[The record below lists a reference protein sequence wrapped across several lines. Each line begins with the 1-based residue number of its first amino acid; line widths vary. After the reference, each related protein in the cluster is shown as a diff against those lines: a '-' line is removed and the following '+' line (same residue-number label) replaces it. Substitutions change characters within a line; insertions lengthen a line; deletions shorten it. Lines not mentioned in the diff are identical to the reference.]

1 MFTPSNML
9 KSCLNARPRDMYDI
23 VGALMGYVNADPAFA
38 TDDFEQA
45 VKYVLSQ
52 GVSEQELF
60 AAFDEEIDYEVD
72 SSKWDERYYS
82 YARVYLK
89 DNFCKKRIAHVKA
102 VARKLYPMTTRVQPT
117 AAGSGAP
124 KDAESKGVDSSLKKS
139 RSRQNQTKK
148 KNVLPMAV
156 KLLIAVVIIV
166 LLALTISLIRNKQVE
181 NKRQI
186 MTVLRTVKITVT
198 MQNI

>member
-9 KSCLNARPRDMYDI
+9 KSYLDARPRDMYDI

-45 VKYVLSQ
+45 VKYVLTQ
-52 GVSEQELF
+52 GVSERELF
-60 AAFDEEIDYEVD
+60 AAFDEELDFEED

-102 VARKLYPMTTRVQPT
+102 VARKLYPVTVQ
-117 AAGSGAP
+117 AQSEVAGSGAS
-124 KDAESKGVDSSLKKS
+124 KNAGSKGVDSSLKKS

-156 KLLIAVVIIV
+156 KLLIAVMLIV
-166 LLALTISLIRNKQVE
+166 LLALTISLIIKS
-181 NKRQI
+181 
-186 MTVLRTVKITVT
+186 
-198 MQNI
+198 